1 MGPTVSSSA
10 WCGPLQIACGASTLV
25 RLHLVLV
32 KGASLIKPP
41 VVEHPQQQP
50 LEPPSSS
57 PWPKSPSRPHHASSS
72 SYWQIAMAKAQFNVR
87 LDPALAARLRREAQH
102 RQQTPGVLV
111 AEAIELLLSSNSP
124 APGPAPQGLAEA
136 LAALQQRVAKLER
149 CAPAQAPPPPA
160 QLPIELP
167 AGAITTAELAERTG
181 TNRAAWNNWANKAAP
196 GQVRHHPEAGSWRLV
211 GKGAGPNGGPE
222 RWLWEP
228 A

>member
-1 MGPTVSSSA
+1 
-10 WCGPLQIACGASTLV
+10 
-25 RLHLVLV
+25 
-32 KGASLIKPP
+32 
-41 VVEHPQQQP
+41 
-50 LEPPSSS
+50 
-57 PWPKSPSRPHHASSS
+57 
-72 SYWQIAMAKAQFNVR
+72 MAKAQFNVR
-87 LDPALAARLRREAQH
+87 LDPALAAKLRREAQR
-102 RQQTPGVLV
+102 RQQTPGILV
-111 AEAIELLLSSNSP
+111 AEAIELLLSGNSP

-149 CAPAQAPPPPA
+149 SAPAQAPPPPA

-222 RWLWEP
+222 RWRGEP
-228 A
+228 ARAHLQQVADQIREGSPLHIGLELELLMQVPRQRGAHPLRFAAH